1 MEKKIANG
9 KYTLR
14 QVLGTGSFGK
24 VYLSSPYAIKE
35 ISMALPPHLR
45 IYLDN

>member
-9 KYTLR
+9 RYVLK

-24 VYLSSPYAIKE
+24 VYLCSPYAVK
-35 ISMALPPHLR
+35 
-45 IYLDN
+45 